1 MVLRRLLPHAGGA
14 RFRGGSQI
22 EATAA
27 LIGSPAGIVEFAN
40 TVVSGVTIGAFAV
53 TMTTHDVDC
62 PIEISTRIAGGNRA
76 IQVPISLDVLFRAA

>member
-1 MVLRRLLPHAGGA
+1 V
-14 RFRGGSQI
+14 
-22 EATAA
+22 A

-62 PIEISTRIAGGNRA
+62 PIDDFDAVCRGQSGYPG
-76 IQVPISLDVLFRAA
+76 PISLDVLFGAA